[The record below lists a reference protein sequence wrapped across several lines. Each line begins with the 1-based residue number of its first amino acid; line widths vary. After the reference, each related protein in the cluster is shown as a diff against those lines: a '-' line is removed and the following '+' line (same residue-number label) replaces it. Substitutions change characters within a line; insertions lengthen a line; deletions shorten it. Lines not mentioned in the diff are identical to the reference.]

1 MVFFK
6 NYGFLFISGFI
17 LKYECGFFSYSK
29 LLVYIFQNL
38 DSESELGFF
47 IVEKFYQNSF
57 SLDDGI

>member
-17 LKYECGFFSYSK
+17 LKYERGFFSYSK

-47 IVEKFYQNSF
+47 IVEKFY
-57 SLDDGI
+57 